1 MEEDKIKFS
10 VLMSLYYKEKPQYVR
25 ECFQSLLDQS
35 VNADEWVIVEDGQL
49 TNDMYC
55 LLEEYKKK
63 YPQLIKCIPLKK
75 IWDWVW
81 L

>member
-1 MEEDKIKFS
+1 MGDCGS
-10 VLMSLYYKEKPQYVR
+10 GP
-25 ECFQSLLDQS
+25 
-35 VNADEWVIVEDGQL
+35 L

-75 IWDWVW
+75 YGIGYGFKRRDST